1 MSKKKLSI
9 IIIGVVICVAAL
21 SAVLVM
27 VKGKKEKAIDIGKS
41 SGETDEQSYWNPD
54 IHSIAKSEEGYY
66 FLTYDVDGTT
76 LKYFDDA
83 THRTIA
89 VCAKPDCTH
98 DNSDCNA
105 FFSMDYLSSPVYYYK
120 GYIYMVRVDGGMAKV
135 VRIQKDGS
143 KREDVA
149 DLFANDGV
157 TSISMVFHDDCIYAY
172 DHLGHTA
179 SDEVGK
185 EVIKKIELRTGQSEE
200 AFSYEGKNAAIS
212 GARSFGDKL
221 FFKILTYSLDRDKGE
236 INESFLLYCYDY
248 GTGNAEVISDKNISD
263 YYVDT
268 ENGVLFYF
276 VIGKGLYSRKLNGT
290 DSTLLYKADETIIR
304 ATMSYDGN
312 YLYMSNGGAGSA
324 TDYSKKIERKIFVLK
339 TDGTVVNTIAL
350 DKNSGTAY
358 FGDEKYMFFA
368 KTGGELVYI
377 DKNNILG
384 DCELKKLRVIKTF
397 SRINSY
403 IDLKSNL
410 GVIA

>member
-9 IIIGVVICVAAL
+9 IIIGAVICVAAL

-27 VKGKKEKAIDIGKS
+27 VKGKKEKTIDIGKS

-384 DCELKKLRVIKTF
+384 DCEFKKAE
-397 SRINSY
+397 
-403 IDLKSNL
+403 SN
-410 GVIA
+410 

>member
-83 THRTIA
+83 AKRTIA

-248 GTGNAEVISDKNISD
+248 ATGNAQVISDKNISD

-290 DSTLLYKADETIIR
+290 DAILLYKADETIIR
-304 ATMSYDGN
+304 ASMSYDGN

-358 FGDEKYMFFA
+358 FGDDKYMFFA

-384 DCELKKLRVIKTF
+384 DCKFKKAE
-397 SRINSY
+397 
-403 IDLKSNL
+403 SN
-410 GVIA
+410 

>member
-9 IIIGVVICVAAL
+9 IIIGAVICVAAL

-41 SGETDEQSYWNPD
+41 SEETDEQSYWNPD

-149 DLFANDGV
+149 NLFANDGV

-179 SDEVGK
+179 SDEAGK

-290 DSTLLYKADETIIR
+290 DATLLYKADETIIR
-304 ATMSYDGN
+304 ASMSYDGN

-384 DCELKKLRVIKTF
+384 DCEFKKAE
-397 SRINSY
+397 
-403 IDLKSNL
+403 SN
-410 GVIA
+410 

>member
-1 MSKKKLSI
+1 MSKKKVSI

-83 THRTIA
+83 TQRTIA

-157 TSISMVFHDDCIYAY
+157 TSLSMVFHDDCIYAY

-185 EVIKKIELRTGQSEE
+185 EVIKKIDLKTGQSEE

-248 GTGNAEVISDKNISD
+248 ASENAEVISDKNISD

-276 VIGKGLYSRKLNGT
+276 VIGKGLYSRKLSGN
-290 DSTLLYKADETIIR
+290 DATLLYKADDTIIR
-304 ATMSYDGN
+304 ASMSYDGN

-324 TDYSKKIERKIFVLK
+324 TDYSKKIERKIYVLK

-350 DKNSGTAY
+350 DNNSGTAY

-384 DCELKKLRVIKTF
+384 DCEFKKAE
-397 SRINSY
+397 
-403 IDLKSNL
+403 SN
-410 GVIA
+410 

>member
-9 IIIGVVICVAAL
+9 IIIGAVICVAAL
-21 SAVLVM
+21 SVVLVM

-157 TSISMVFHDDCIYAY
+157 TSISMVFHDDYIYAY

-185 EVIKKIELRTGQSEE
+185 EVIKKIDLKTGQSEE

-384 DCELKKLRVIKTF
+384 DCELKKAE
-397 SRINSY
+397 
-403 IDLKSNL
+403 SN
-410 GVIA
+410 

>member
-1 MSKKKLSI
+1 MCVIRGEGVFMSKKKLSI

-27 VKGKKEKAIDIGKS
+27 VKGKKEKTIDIGKS
-41 SGETDEQSYWNPD
+41 SGEADEQSYWNPD

-66 FLTYDVDGTT
+66 FLTYDIEGTT

-83 THRTIA
+83 TQRTIA

-120 GYIYMVRVDGGMAKV
+120 GCIYMVRVDAGMAKV

-149 DLFANDGV
+149 DLFANDGI

-221 FFKILTYSLDRDKGE
+221 FFKIFTYSLDREKSE

-248 GTGNAEVISDKNISD
+248 ATGDAQVISDKNISD
-263 YYVDT
+263 YYVDA

-276 VIGKGLYSRKLNGT
+276 VIGKGLYSRKLNET
-290 DSTLLYKADETIIR
+290 DSSLLYKADETIVR

-324 TDYSKKIERKIFVLK
+324 TDYSKRIERKIFVLK

-384 DCELKKLRVIKTF
+384 DCEFKKAE
-397 SRINSY
+397 
-403 IDLKSNL
+403 SN
-410 GVIA
+410 

>member
-290 DSTLLYKADETIIR
+290 DATLLYKADETIIR
-304 ATMSYDGN
+304 ASMSYDGN

-358 FGDEKYMFFA
+358 FGDDKYMFFA

-377 DKNNILG
+377 DKKDILG
-384 DCELKKLRVIKTF
+384 DCEFKKAE
-397 SRINSY
+397 
-403 IDLKSNL
+403 SN
-410 GVIA
+410 

>member
-9 IIIGVVICVAAL
+9 IIIGAVICVAAL

-27 VKGKKEKAIDIGKS
+27 VKGKKEKTIDIGKS

-76 LKYFDDA
+76 LKYFEDA

-276 VIGKGLYSRKLNGT
+276 IIGKGLYSRKLNET
-290 DSTLLYKADETIIR
+290 DSSLLYKADETIVR

-384 DCELKKLRVIKTF
+384 DCKFKKAE
-397 SRINSY
+397 
-403 IDLKSNL
+403 SN
-410 GVIA
+410 

>member
-21 SAVLVM
+21 SVVLVM

-41 SGETDEQSYWNPD
+41 SEETDEQSYWNPD

-83 THRTIA
+83 TQRTIA

-185 EVIKKIELRTGQSEE
+185 EVIKKIDLKTGQSEE

-236 INESFLLYCYDY
+236 INESFLLYSYDY
-248 GTGNAEVISDKNISD
+248 ASGNAEVISDKNISD
-263 YYVDT
+263 YYVDA

-290 DSTLLYKADETIIR
+290 DATLLYKADETIIR
-304 ATMSYDGN
+304 ASMSYDGN

-324 TDYSKKIERKIFVLK
+324 TDYSKRIERKIFVLK

-358 FGDEKYMFFA
+358 FGDDKYMFFA

-384 DCELKKLRVIKTF
+384 KCEFKKAE
-397 SRINSY
+397 IN
-403 IDLKSNL
+403 
-410 GVIA
+410 